1 MEKERVVH
9 ALAEEVYLRLHHLFE
24 IMVGIYMQWGS
35 APKQCECRYQANEPE
50 TVVTMQVRNED
61 VVDEREVYVITAQL
75 QLRAFAA
82 VNHELLVPNFYNLC
96 RGIVSCCGQ
105 CRTTT

>member
-50 TVVTMQVRNED
+50 AVVAMQVRNED
-61 VVDEREVYVITAQL
+61 VVDEREVYVLFTQL

-82 VNHELLVPNFYNLC
+82 VNHELLVPDLYYLC
-96 RGIVSCCGQ
+96 SGIVSCCG
-105 CRTTT
+105 

>member
-1 MEKERVVH
+1 
-9 ALAEEVYLRLHHLFE
+9 
-24 IMVGIYMQWGS
+24 MQWGS

-50 TVVTMQVRNED
+50 TVVAMQVRNEN
-61 VVDEREVYVITAQL
+61 VVDEREVYVLFAQL

-82 VNHELLVPNFYNLC
+82 VNHELLVPNFHNLC